1 MKVFKTIHQLR
12 EHLSPLRSQTKIG
25 LVPTMGALHQ
35 GHISLVEESKKK
47 SQLTVASI
55 FVNPTQFNNP
65 EDLKKYPKTL
75 ESDLAKLIEAGCDIA
90 FVPDDSEIYPRKPE
104 IKIDLGPITTE
115 LEGKFRPGHFNG
127 VGLVVSKLFHIVQP
141 DLAFFG
147 QKDLQQFYV
156 IKKLVTELNFPVE
169 LHMVAT
175 QREANGLA
183 MSSRNMRLS
192 TDEIKEAS
200 ILYKALKTSQ
210 SMLLAQSDIEEVKAQ
225 VQELFSQSER
235 LELEYFEVIDTS
247 SFKPLIKVKDS
258 RKTAMCIAAEIGGVR
273 LIDNL
278 LLNS

>member
-75 ESDLAKLIEAGCDIA
+75 ESDLAKLSEAGCDIA
-90 FVPDDSEIYPRKPE
+90 FVPDDSEIYPTKPE

-141 DLAFFG
+141 NLAFFG

-169 LHMVAT
+169 LHMVTT

-192 TDEIKEAS
+192 ADEIKEAS
-200 ILYKALKTSQ
+200 MLYKALKTSQ
-210 SMLLAQSDIEEVKAQ
+210 NMLLAQSDIEEVKAQ

-247 SFKPLIKVKDS
+247 SFKPLLKVKDS
-258 RKTAMCIAAEIGGVR
+258 RKTAMCIAAEIGSVR